1 MGEVSTPTPIVQFY
15 KSQENKHMIRKEG
28 NMTTDVTEHE
38 KALCRGWSG
47 GQRLCLPRIHRALD
61 LIPGTDLNER
71 GRGEIHALLCA

>member
-28 NMTTDVTEHE
+28 NMTTDVTEHG
-38 KALCRGWSG
+38 KAFCRGWSG
-47 GQRLCLPRIHRALD
+47 SQRLCLPRIHRALD

-71 GRGEIHALLCA
+71 GRREIHGLFCA